1 MITSGE
7 GKPLRGR
14 KDGAPMITFGEGKY
28 VVWLKVE
35 RLDDGVV
42 CILGGGERSH
52 VGGVVVKEPGKEA
65 VALAMEG
72 HYDVQVLAPIAEAAC
87 RKYNMPAAALGGV
100 HVEDATRE
108 EIETLVGNCKE
119 LAKCI

>member
-1 MITSGE
+1 
-7 GKPLRGR
+7 
-14 KDGAPMITFGEGKY
+14 MITFGEGRY
-28 VVWLKVE
+28 RVWLKVE
-35 RLDDGVV
+35 KLDYGVV

-52 VGGVVVKEPGKEA
+52 VGGCVIAEHGKKPKVVS
-65 VALAMEG
+65 LEG

-100 HVEDATRE
+100 HVDDATE
-108 EIETLVGNCKE
+108 EGIGILVANCRE